1 MSLLCIV
8 LGYAEWSEKLV
19 ILLSLGAGVT
29 LVSFFDDLD
38 TIYKFSKDE
47 KSKLRTSAE
56 ELSQVRVTRFAIS
69 PKWRLALQVFVGI
82 IVGLTSIKISYVSN
96 IF

>member
-1 MSLLCIV
+1 M
-8 LGYAEWSEKLV
+8 
-19 ILLSLGAGVT
+19 
-29 LVSFFDDLD
+29 SFFDDLD

-47 KSKLRTSAE
+47 KSKLRISAE
-56 ELSQVRVTRFAIS
+56 ELAEVRVTKFAIS
-69 PKWRLALQVFVGI
+69 PKWRLALQILVGI